1 MGVRE
6 QLTEPWGIVAAGLLG
21 GMGVAVTAALAPAG
35 LVVGLPVGLAIAG
48 AVYGVRVG
56 LGVFTDRGPRPK
68 ALPDSGRLPA
78 PARGSPADKW
88 LRRAQAAV
96 DTLRRQTQ
104 STPDAILRD
113 RIGEVDDQAAAV
125 LGDLVRFAGQVTLV
139 EQAAGRINDQRLR
152 QEHGQLQR
160 GLERIGDG
168 PLKDEQTR
176 ALQAVADQLAVARRL
191 NDARE
196 MLLARMQSAVLS
208 LEGLVARMAELL
220 ALHATTEGGSALT
233 GDRLAE
239 LTNDLEG
246 MRAGLAEAEKL
257 SRTALSG
264 GAGAG
269 TI

>member
-1 MGVRE
+1 VGVRE

-21 GMGVAVTAALAPAG
+21 GLGAAVTAALAPAG
-35 LVVGLPVGLAIAG
+35 LVIGVPVGLAIAG

-56 LGVFTDRGPRPK
+56 VGAFTDRGPRTK
-68 ALPDSGRLPA
+68 ALPDSGRLPV
-78 PARGSPADKW
+78 PVRGSPADKW
-88 LRRAQAAV
+88 LRRARAAV

-104 STPDAILRD
+104 GTPDAPLRE
-113 RIGEVDDQAAAV
+113 RIGEVDDRAEAV

-139 EQAAGRINDQRLR
+139 EQAAGRINEQRLR

-160 GLERIGDG
+160 GLERIAAG
-168 PLKDEQTR
+168 PLKDEQQR
-176 ALQAVADQLAVARRL
+176 ALGAVADQLAVARRL

-220 ALHATTEGGSALT
+220 AMHATTEGITSLT
-233 GDRLAE
+233 DDRLAE

-264 GAGAG
+264 GTGAS